1 MTLQAKILWSLVAAL
16 AVALAASGIV
26 DDSAQAYADDAF
38 KRALVTFAAAR
49 TLNGVVSLAQGTEV
63 ALEPG
68 GVGINLGV
76 GQILDPINDLVEQFS
91 GVMLVATSSLGLQNV
106 LVDITQWWGFTALVG
121 IAGIA
126 VVAALWWPGLADRR
140 WVSMATRA
148 LLFALVLR
156 FIVPALII
164 GTNLVAIH
172 FLASEQAA
180 ATAALEATSQKIEDL
195 NAESDLDTTDPD
207 ASLLDRLGSTLR
219 ETMRSMDIEG
229 RLEKLKAAAA
239 NATEHIIHLIVL
251 FALQTIIL
259 PIAIVWLIIELLK
272 GAVTRTASGPS

>member
-1 MTLQAKILWSLVAAL
+1 MSPGSKVVWSLLVVL
-16 AVALAASGIV
+16 AVGLAVSGIV
-26 DDSAQAYADDAF
+26 DQSAEDYADDAF

-91 GVMLVATSSLGLQNV
+91 GVMLVATTSLGLQNV
-106 LVDITQWWGFTALVG
+106 LVNITQWWGFTALVCA
-121 IAGIA
+121 AGIA
-126 VVAALWWPGLADRR
+126 VIAALWWPGLAEHR
-140 WVSMATRA
+140 WVSLATRA

-180 ATAALEATSQKIEDL
+180 ATAALEATSQQIEDL
-195 NAESDLDTTDPD
+195 NAESEIEAVDPD
-207 ASLLDRLGSTLR
+207 ASLLDRLGNTLR
-219 ETMRSMDIEG
+219 ETMQSMDIEG
-229 RLEKLKAAAA
+229 RLEKLKAAAS

-251 FALQTIIL
+251 FALQTVIL

-272 GAVTRTASGPS
+272 GAVTRTAGGA